1 MSSAVNFDDMQK
13 LRADGM
19 KFTSE
24 AETQLKA
31 VDKDKLMALYTLLQI
46 SPNVIE
52 ASFIKIATKKTL
64 IEIEQFTTNLKKY
77 YVLLLLLLLV
87 RLLLFLKKK
96 KNLDL
101 RMSLIVLELWEQD

>member
-64 IEIEQFTTNLKKY
+64 IEIEQFTTNLKKI
-77 YVLLLLLLLV
+77 LRAAPPAPPRPSPALP
-87 RLLLFLKKK
+87 KKK